1 MGKTKVI
8 ASGVV
13 WTVISN
19 VVAILY
25 GIASVPFLLNYFGK
39 EEYGLIGL
47 ALSVNVYIQLLD
59 MGMNNSN
66 VRFFSEFI
74 AKNDEDSTQKLFNLT
89 HLFYLIIGA
98 LNSIILFGVSF
109 FVSDLFNVSPEQALT
124 LRNLLWVLA
133 LNATFS
139 WISVCFDQLLRA
151 HELIDWIKKRLTV
164 LKLLQFVVLVT
175 TITLNLSI
183 EVYFFAYIFM
193 GTIILPLTM
202 IKVRKIA
209 PRLKFGMGFETV
221 MLKKVLPY
229 SLSVFSF
236 DIFYF
241 LTIDFR
247 PLILGNMSGPGSVAE
262 LNIMATIA
270 SVITIISGSFLQVLL
285 PIVTKL
291 KVNDDKKGINLI
303 VNTGTKY
310 VNILLSFMV
319 FMIFLSVEEI
329 LTVYVG
335 EEYSTLALWMRIW
348 LLTILLAHRNVMTAL
363 VFTEKR
369 LIQVSI
375 MSAIAMTIAIVC
387 YLVFIPKY
395 GVGGAVIGF
404 AAHELVHFSFYYVYF
419 LPKRFEIN
427 TASIF
432 IKSILPCWI
441 SCLIVCFIL
450 CICFRLIELSAW
462 GGLILKSVAFTAL
475 IIPVIWFILLNKQ
488 DKQFIMDFINRK

>member
-89 HLFYLIIGA
+89 HFFYLIIGA

-139 WISVCFDQLLRA
+139 WISVCFDHFLRA
-151 HELIDWIKKRLTV
+151 HELIDWIKKRQTV

-175 TITLNLSI
+175 TIKLSFSI

-193 GTIILPLTM
+193 GTVILPLTI
-202 IKVRKIA
+202 IKARKIA
-209 PRLKFGMGFETV
+209 PQLKFGMSFEPA
-221 MLKKVLPY
+221 MLKTVLPY
-229 SLSVFSF
+229 SLSIFSF

-241 LTIDFR
+241 LTINFR
-247 PLILGNMSGPGSVAE
+247 PLILGNISGPGSVAE

-291 KVNDDKKGINLI
+291 KVSDNKNGINLI

-310 VNILLSFMV
+310 VNILLSFMIFV
-319 FMIFLSVEEI
+319 IFLSVGEI

-335 EEYSTLALWMRIW
+335 KDYSTLVLWMRIW
-348 LLTILLAHRNVMTAL
+348 LLTLLLAHRNVMTAL
-363 VFTEKR
+363 VFTERR
-369 LIQVSI
+369 LTQVTI
-375 MSAIAMTIAIVC
+375 MAAIAMTIAIIC
-387 YLVFIPKY
+387 YIVFIPKY

-404 AAHELVHFSFYYVYF
+404 AAHELVHFLFYYVYF
-419 LPKRFEIN
+419 LPQRFNIN
-427 TASIF
+427 TYSIF
-432 IKSILPCWI
+432 IYSILPCWI
-441 SCLIVCFIL
+441 CCLIVCIL
-450 CICFRLIELSAW
+450 ISACFRQFVLSAW
-462 GGLILKSVAFTAL
+462 SGLILKSMAFTVL

-488 DKQFIMDFINRK
+488 DKKFIMDLVNRK